1 MYSLTGKEQHGSNS
15 SIMQQLETRNLLPGD
30 EKGADWE
37 KVGGK
42 DDGYFEMN
50 SPIEQLIKV
59 E

>member
-1 MYSLTGKEQHGSNS
+1 
-15 SIMQQLETRNLLPGD
+15 MQQFETRNLLPGD

-42 DDGYFEMN
+42 DDGYLEMN